1 MCEIAKVLKYLT
13 GFLTKEASPK
23 VCGSKWQLHYQES
36 RVDQCCE
43 REPGKKKKKATAMVP
58 SSCLSSPHQTP
69 YPIVHKQWSRS
80 QSIKF
85 LELSWRNDGDNN

>member
-1 MCEIAKVLKYLT
+1 MCEIAEVLKYLT

-43 REPGKKKKKATAMVP
+43 REPGKKKK
-58 SSCLSSPHQTP
+58 SYSNGSFEL
-69 YPIVHKQWSRS
+69 PIVSTPDSLPHRS
-80 QSIKF
+80 QAVEQEPVHQIPRAV
-85 LELSWRNDGDNN
+85 LEKRWR